1 MFGHIYFTVVFH
13 LSPVVR
19 GPACSFIRFLYCN
32 RDVSDDNLNCARDTR
47 KKTRGG
53 SGDGTTCEARDRVGS
68 SHSREH
74 PWLLLNIR
82 NPALFCEWFGI
93 TSSSSRKQLISLL
106 FLVVDALIF

>member
-47 KKTRGG
+47 KKTGGG

-68 SHSREH
+68 SH
-74 PWLLLNIR
+74 LMFITVFIMFNLTKNIQAFPPVR
-82 NPALFCEWFGI
+82 PA
-93 TSSSSRKQLISLL
+93 SLAPCPHSL
-106 FLVVDALIF
+106 S